1 MLDAAL
7 IATLD
12 FGDGHACTPEE
23 YLFLAALVRLTAPRT
38 IVEIG
43 TSTGIGTLVMAAA
56 LLDAAAGEPVRLTT
70 IDLPLGRTT
79 FGDGLAR
86 NRAAVERLLP
96 AVGGII
102 DWRLGES
109 HTVLDAL
116 IAEGRQADLV
126 FIDGGHTDAVVRG
139 DWSRALALRPR

>member
-12 FGDGHACTPEE
+12 FGDGNACTPEE
-23 YLFLAALVRLTAPRT
+23 YLFLAALVRLTAPRS

-56 LLDAAAGEPVRLTT
+56 LLDAAAADTVRLTT

-79 FGDGLAR
+79 FGAGLAR
-86 NRAAVERLLP
+86 NRAAVEPLLP
-96 AVGGII
+96 AIAGVV

-116 IAEGRQADLV
+116 IAE
-126 FIDGGHTDAVVRG
+126 
-139 DWSRALALRPR
+139 